1 MESFKESVVNKLKES
16 GLKDSSIK
24 LYIRNLEKLS
34 DEKFNNFNFL
44 KKTDN
49 IMEKINKLS
58 DNTKRAYLIGIV
70 STLKHYNEYAKLY
83 KIYYKKLMDLVEKIK
98 EDNKENK
105 ASDKQ
110 KENWIEWKDV
120 EDKIIKLT
128 EEVEDI
134 ANKKNITYNDYNDIL
149 KLVVLGLY
157 YYLPP
162 RRNTDYSNMYVIKN
176 KKNATD
182 DDKNYIVID
191 SKNPEFIF
199 NNYKTNKKYGR
210 QTFKIPDK
218 LMDIINIYLKYHPE
232 KKNNKDEIN
241 FLVSSNGKPFKDS
254 VNSITRILNSIFEKN
269 IGSSM
274 LRHIYLSSKYN
285 NVSNEQKEDANAM
298 AHSIDTQ
305 KEYIKDV

>member
-1 MESFKESVVNKLKES
+1 
-16 GLKDSSIK
+16 
-24 LYIRNLEKLS
+24 
-34 DEKFNNFNFL
+34 
-44 KKTDN
+44 
-49 IMEKINKLS
+49 
-58 DNTKRAYLIGIV
+58 
-70 STLKHYNEYAKLY
+70 
-83 KIYYKKLMDLVEKIK
+83 
-98 EDNKENK
+98 
-105 ASDKQ
+105 
-110 KENWIEWKDV
+110 
-120 EDKIIKLT
+120 
-128 EEVEDI
+128 
-134 ANKKNITYNDYNDIL
+134 
-149 KLVVLGLY
+149 
-157 YYLPP
+157 
-162 RRNTDYSNMYVIKN
+162 MYVIKN